1 MTQDCL
7 ILYGKD
13 CVSLDRIRLL
23 DWFTLDGKILLGI
36 VIALLKFGRKIIGWS
51 KLVLGLAGI

>member
-1 MTQDCL
+1 ML

-23 DWFTLDGKILLGI
+23 DWFTLDGKRLLGI
-36 VIALLKFGRKIIGWS
+36 AIALLKFGRKIIGWS
-51 KLVLGLAGI
+51 KIVLGPAGI